1 MIKKIKRFLLPALR
15 GSFKKKLNLLLVYF
29 SMFLKTRR
37 VWGKPLSLMIEPT
50 NACNLQCPTC
60 PTGNRTDKRP
70 KGFLR
75 LEEFKKILDE
85 LGDYL
90 FKITLWNYGEPFI
103 NRQLV
108 EMIELAKKK
117 DIFIVTSTNGH
128 FFSRKG
134 DVERLIRSGLDELII
149 CLDGASQETLSKFR
163 KNCDF
168 EEIVAGIRSVVEE
181 KRAQKSKTPK
191 VVIQF
196 IVMSHNE
203 HEIELVRDLYEDLG
217 ADELSIKSVGI
228 SSDERFREL
237 LPKDPKYSR
246 YQHGEGTIRLKEA
259 SRGCSLIYKN
269 PVINWNGDIV
279 PCCYDLYSKHIFGNC
294 FEEGG
299 IDRVWNNARTTRFR
313 KTINS
318 DKNSI
323 EMCRICPESALSK

>member
-117 DIFIVTSTNGH
+117 DIFIVTSTSGH
-128 FFSRKG
+128 FFSRKR

-149 CLDGASQETLSKFR
+149 CLDGAR
-163 KNCDF
+163 
-168 EEIVAGIRSVVEE
+168 
-181 KRAQKSKTPK
+181 
-191 VVIQF
+191 
-196 IVMSHNE
+196 
-203 HEIELVRDLYEDLG
+203 
-217 ADELSIKSVGI
+217 
-228 SSDERFREL
+228 
-237 LPKDPKYSR
+237 
-246 YQHGEGTIRLKEA
+246 
-259 SRGCSLIYKN
+259 
-269 PVINWNGDIV
+269 
-279 PCCYDLYSKHIFGNC
+279 
-294 FEEGG
+294 
-299 IDRVWNNARTTRFR
+299 
-313 KTINS
+313 
-318 DKNSI
+318 
-323 EMCRICPESALSK
+323 